1 MNYMQ
6 IFTAIAALL
15 AGLWTLTQLVAYVRE
30 KDPKNLKIAVVLLII
45 ITAMILAYPHLKERV
60 VPLALETV
68 KGSHGAGQTGRPVQI
83 SPSSSRTDDQGYV
96 KAPTAT
102 GEVVTPS
109 SQQSSAPSPDITGGG
124 IVSSPPPPPPQT
136 QPSSPVSSGEAKGE
150 LKSSFVI
157 DIRRNVLGGIN
168 DIVARCTFA
177 EVGNSDVEL
186 VSYTITV
193 HYLDSPEDP
202 AEKALTRSFERT
214 LKDRIAVKA
223 DTTVQKDIVLDRE
236 TGDVV
241 LKSRKSKSVGW
252 ITIHWTGRDGSGNEI
267 SSQSTSNRPDEGA
280 Q

>member
-30 KDPKNLKIAVVLLII
+30 KDPKNLKIAVVLLIV

-68 KGSHGAGQTGRPVQI
+68 KGSHGAGQTGRPVQA
-83 SPSSSRTDDQGYV
+83 SPAPSRTDNQGYV
-96 KAPTAT
+96 IAPTAT

-109 SQQSSAPSPDITGGG
+109 VQQSSVPSQDITGGG
-124 IVSSPPPPPPQT
+124 AVSTPPVSPPPT
-136 QPSSPVSSGEAKGE
+136 SAPVASGAAKGE

-177 EVGNSDVEL
+177 EVGNSDVEIF
-186 VSYTITV
+186 SYTITV

-202 AEKALTRSFERT
+202 ADKALTRSFERT

-223 DTTVQKDIVLDRE
+223 DTTVQKDIALDRE

-252 ITIHWTGRDGSGNEI
+252 ITISWTGRDGAGNEI